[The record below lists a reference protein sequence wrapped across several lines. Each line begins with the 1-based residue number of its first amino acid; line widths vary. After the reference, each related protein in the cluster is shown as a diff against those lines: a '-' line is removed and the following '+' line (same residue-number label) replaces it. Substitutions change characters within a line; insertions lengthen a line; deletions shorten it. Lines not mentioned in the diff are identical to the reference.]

1 VTSLIY
7 TIFRSDN
14 SHWFVPGYP
23 SMTSVHA
30 GFARFRFLLPA
41 LFFMFMVGEAAAAAQ
56 VSKYHAL
63 QQQADALYAKGEYQQ
78 AMKQY
83 LSLAKKGDTFS
94 QYRVSYMYLEGQG
107 TESDLIESFAWAFL
121 SAQNY
126 QKDLVQYR
134 DTVSSLIPEDQQRK
148 ATRRV
153 DYYMRKWGNRAIAQ
167 EAVDGARRELRDCTG
182 SRLGTRCDEVYAAQ
196 MPTFWG
202 VTPGNGSNPGGGEGG
217 DGGSA
222 SASGSVASANGNG
235 AGGPSQDVRYYQAL
249 RQKIRDM
256 NQYIEETNG
265 SVTITDMDSGT
276 SEPAPQAEA
285 DGG

>member
-1 VTSLIY
+1 MSFNFRFPPQLRGLAIAVCLAS
-7 TIFRSDN
+7 IFGA
-14 SHWFVPGYP
+14 P
-23 SMTSVHA
+23 VHA
-30 GFARFRFLLPA
+30 API
-41 LFFMFMVGEAAAAAQ
+41 
-56 VSKYHAL
+56 SKYHAL
-63 QQQADALYAKGEYQQ
+63 QLQADALYEKGDYQQ

-83 LSLAKKGDTFS
+83 LALAKKGDTFS

-107 TESDLIESFAWAFL
+107 TGSDLIESFAWAFL
-121 SAQNY
+121 SAQND

-134 DTVSSLIPEDQQRK
+134 NTVSSLIPEDQQRK

-202 VTPGNGSNPGGGEGG
+202 VTPGNGANPGGGEGG

-222 SASGSVASANGNG
+222 SASGSVASPTGNG

-256 NQYIEETNG
+256 NAYIEETTGN
-265 SVTITDMDSGT
+265 VTITDIDSGT
-276 SEPAPQAEA
+276 DVPEPKSDA

>member
-1 VTSLIY
+1 MTSLIY
-7 TIFRSDN
+7 TLFRNDN
-14 SHWFVPGYP
+14 SHCFVTGHPP
-23 SMTSVHA
+23 MTSIHA

-41 LFFMFMVGEAAAAAQ
+41 LLFLLMVGEAAAATQ

-78 AMKQY
+78 SMKQY

-107 TESDLIESFAWAFL
+107 IESDLIESFAWAFL
-121 SAQNY
+121 SAQNN

-134 DTVSSLIPEDQQRK
+134 NTVSSLIPENQQRK

-153 DYYMRKWGNRAIAQ
+153 DYYMRRWGNRAIAQ

-202 VTPGNGSNPGGGEGG
+202 VTPGDGSNPGSLG
-217 DGGSA
+217 DGGSGA
-222 SASGSVASANGNG
+222 APGTVASANGNG
-235 AGGPSQDVRYYQAL
+235 LGGPSQDVRYYQAL

-265 SVTITDMDSGT
+265 SVTITDIDSGT
-276 SEPAPQAEA
+276 AEPAPQGEA
-285 DGG
+285 DEG